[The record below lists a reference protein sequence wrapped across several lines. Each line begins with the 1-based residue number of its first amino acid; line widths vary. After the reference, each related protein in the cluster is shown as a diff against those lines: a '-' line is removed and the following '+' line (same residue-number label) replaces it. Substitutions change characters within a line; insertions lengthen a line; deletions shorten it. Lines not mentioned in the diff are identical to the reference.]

1 MPCTAADTCLVLQL
15 NNAENVIADATA
27 VLAALQLGAV
37 KDKKQE
43 RELQQKALYR

>member
-1 MPCTAADTCLVLQL
+1 MLQL
-15 NNAENVIADATA
+15 NNADNVIADATT
-27 VLAALQLGAV
+27 VLTALQLGVV